1 VEYPHDVIARLQLRN
16 FKAFSNFSVTF
27 GPESLLVG
35 PNSAGKSTIIA
46 ALRAS
51 AQMMR
56 QARHRSA
63 DRLASPAHGGVRC
76 YGFSSAGVQLIS
88 ENLRHEFRNVE
99 TQIEVGFKGGS
110 SLTAVWPVDED
121 DPDEPE
127 PEPFF
132 ILRDTDKVTLHR
144 PKDVRRAMPDVAVV
158 PSLSPVEHEE
168 RILEPDYVRSQMS
181 GRLASRHFRNH
192 LYILAG
198 TTLTDTGED
207 ELTSFISWA
216 EPWITELV
224 IRDLVTRQGD
234 KGRLLDLFCTEH
246 GSHSDRELF
255 WIGDGMQVWL
265 QLLAHLYRAQS
276 HDTIILDEPDLY
288 LHADLQRRLIR
299 LLESLDVQTI
309 AASHSAELLTEAA
322 PRAVTWIAKERRQ
335 AVRAPDER
343 LLGQL
348 SDAIGSQ
355 FNLRL
360 ARTLRARAVLF
371 VEGDDL
377 SMLRHIARTLGAGE
391 FTRETALVTV
401 PLRGFSNWEHVEP
414 FSWLL
419 RDLLEDSVRVLVI
432 LDRDYRTPKQCEAV
446 RTRLRDV
453 GVDCHVW
460 HRKELESYL
469 LEPAV
474 IGRIVGATTEV
485 VRAAVLECA
494 EEQKAAVFARQLAE
508 RTATEVTARRHAV
521 NITEAHQRDFDKAW
535 RSTEE
540 RPYLCNAKTLLAS
553 LNRWLTSNGY
563 VAVGADQIARKMTAD
578 EIPEEMGEV
587 INTAEALPNR
597 GAGSGH

>member
-1 VEYPHDVIARLQLRN
+1 MLPRMIARLQLRN
-16 FKAFSNFSVTF
+16 FKAFSNFVVTF

-63 DRLASPAHGGVRC
+63 DRLASPAHGRVRC
-76 YGFSSAGVQLIS
+76 YGFSSVGVQLIS
-88 ENLRHEFRNVE
+88 ENLRHEFRSVE
-99 TQIEVGFKGGS
+99 TQIEVGFKGGA

-121 DPDEPE
+121 DPEGSD

-132 ILRDTDKVTLHR
+132 ILRDTDKVILHR
-144 PKDVRRAMPDVAVV
+144 PKDVKNAMPDVAVV

-168 RILEPDYVRSQMS
+168 RILDSDYVRTQMS

-192 LYILAG
+192 LYLLSS
-198 TTLTDTGED
+198 TLLTGQSES
-207 ELTSFISWA
+207 ELGNFVSWA
-216 EPWITELV
+216 EPWTSELV
-224 IRDLVTRQGD
+224 VEDLVTRQGD
-234 KGRLLDLFCTEH
+234 KGRLLDLFCREH
-246 GSHSDRELF
+246 GSHSERELF

-265 QLLAHLYRAQS
+265 QLLAHLYRARH

-288 LHADLQRRLIR
+288 LHADLQRRLVR
-299 LLESLDVQTI
+299 LLESLHSQTI
-309 AASHSAELLTEAA
+309 AASHSAELLTEAT
-322 PRAVTWIAKERRQ
+322 PRAVTWIAKERRR

-377 SMLRHIARTLGAGE
+377 SILRHIARTLGAAE
-391 FTRETALVTV
+391 LTRETALVTV

-414 FSWLL
+414 FSWLVQ
-419 RDLLEDSVRVLVI
+419 DLLEDSVKVLVV
-432 LDRDYRTPKQCEAV
+432 LDRDYRTQRQCDAV
-446 RTRLRDV
+446 HSRLRGA

-460 HRKELESYL
+460 RRKELESYL
-469 LEPAV
+469 LEPMV
-474 IGRIVGATTEV
+474 IGRLSGATSDV
-485 VRAAVLECA
+485 IRDAIVQCA
-494 EEQKAAVFARQLAE
+494 DAQRAAVFARQLAE

-521 NITEAHQRDFDKAW
+521 NVTETHQRDFDLAW
-535 RSTEE
+535 RNASN
-540 RPYLCNAKTLLAS
+540 RAHLCNAKALLAS
-553 LNRWLTSNGY
+553 LNRWLSDNNY
-563 VAVGADQIARKMTAD
+563 RVLGADSIARKMTAD
-578 EIPEEMGEV
+578 EVPDEMVQV
-587 INTAEALPNR
+587 IRAAEALSHGQLGR
-597 GAGSGH
+597 GH